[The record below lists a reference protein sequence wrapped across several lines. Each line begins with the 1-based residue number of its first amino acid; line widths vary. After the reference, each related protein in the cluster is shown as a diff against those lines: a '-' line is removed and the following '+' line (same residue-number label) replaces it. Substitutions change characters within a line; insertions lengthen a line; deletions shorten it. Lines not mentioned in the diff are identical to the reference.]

1 MKPPGR
7 WHLLWSAHPLWAL
20 GEAWLVGMLILLGL
34 VGLGDS
40 VTPSVMMS
48 GLFFLCGIC
57 GMWAVVRARIPRGRR
72 TRQGLVELGTG
83 FLLSLVMAAG
93 LRLPADLLGWGTV
106 WSKADAGNPANATF
120 LLLCTGPGYVLARV
134 GVWLWRAWDRL
145 RRQRMLW
152 ALTHAHLMVVV
163 AAAVMGALGVFL
175 MAPYSGGQALT
186 HPEAATWY
194 TLAGERLL
202 YLIFPVVSLIV
213 MMTIAAL
220 AILLPPSAIFSY
232 LVARRTT
239 RRLETLAATARALRE
254 GDYAARVAVAGEDEV
269 AQLQADFNAMAE
281 KLEQTLQD
289 LAAQRDTVARLL
301 QSRRE
306 LVAGVSH
313 ELRTPVATVRAI
325 VESALQRQEQA
336 KGEGAVPAPLLPA
349 ALRHDL
355 ETTESE
361 ILRLQHLI
369 DDLFTLSQAEV
380 DKLALACRP
389 VDLAPLMQRMVA
401 AMAPLAWKSGR
412 VEVVALPLLGDLP
425 PAHADPARLEQVLAN
440 LLRNAVRHTP
450 PGGIVAV
457 TAAAEPDAVR
467 VEVRDTGE
475 GIQADDLPHI
485 WERFYR
491 GRDSRSD
498 ADGSAGLG
506 LALVKELTEAMGGT
520 VGVDSAVGQG
530 SCFTV
535 RLPKVMEQ

>member
-1 MKPPGR
+1 MNPVR
-7 WHLLWSAHPLWAL
+7 HWHLLWSAHPLRAL
-20 GEAWLVGMLILLGL
+20 GEAWLVGILILLGL

-40 VTPSVMMS
+40 VMPSVIMS
-48 GLFFLCGIC
+48 GIFFLCGVC
-57 GMWAVVRARIPRGRR
+57 GMWAVLRARIPRGHRLVR
-72 TRQGLVELGTG
+72 GLKEVGTG
-83 FLLSLVMAAG
+83 FVLSLVMVLG
-93 LRLPADLLGWGTV
+93 LRLASDLLGWSAV
-106 WSKADAGNPANATF
+106 WARTGAVDSSSLTF
-120 LLLCTGPGYVLARV
+120 LLLFTGPGYVLARLA
-134 GVWLWRAWDRL
+134 VWAWRMWDRM
-145 RRQRMLW
+145 RRRRMLW

-163 AAAVMGALGVFL
+163 AAAAMGALGVFAL
-175 MAPYSGGQALT
+175 APYSGGRALT
-186 HPEAATWY
+186 HPEAASWY
-194 TLAGERLL
+194 TMVGERLL

-213 MMTIAAL
+213 MMTVAAL

-254 GDYAARVAVAGEDEV
+254 GNYAARVAVAGEDEV

-289 LAAQRDTVARLL
+289 LATQRDTVSQLL

-306 LVAGVSH
+306 LVASVSH

-325 VESALQRQEQA
+325 VESALQRQDE
-336 KGEGAVPAPLLPA
+336 PLPPTV
-349 ALRHDL
+349 RRDL

-380 DKLALACRP
+380 DKLALDCQP
-389 VDLAPLMQRMVA
+389 VELAPLAQRMVA

-412 VEVVALPLLGDLP
+412 VELVAELPDDLP
-425 PAHADPARLEQVLAN
+425 PAHADPTRLEQVLAN

-457 TAAAEPDAVR
+457 MAAAEAGAVH

-475 GIQADDLPHI
+475 GIQPEDLPHI

-491 GRDSRSD
+491 GRDSRTD

-520 VGVDSAVGQG
+520 VGVESVVGQG

-535 RLPKVMEQ
+535 RLPQATIT